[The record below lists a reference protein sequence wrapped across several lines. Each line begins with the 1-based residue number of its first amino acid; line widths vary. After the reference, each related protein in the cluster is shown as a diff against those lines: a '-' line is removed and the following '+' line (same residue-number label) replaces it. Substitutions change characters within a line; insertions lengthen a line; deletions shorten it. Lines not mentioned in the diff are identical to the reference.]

1 MTFSEFLEQYALL
14 ISALVAAV
22 ILVLIILFL
31 VLPKLSKKTREVEVL
46 TEDENAVII
55 NALGGSENIIE
66 ISSQGSRVTV
76 TLKDQTKFDEETL
89 KKHGVS
95 RTIIMEEKIILLVSE
110 TLATNLNKL
119 R

>member
-14 ISALVAAV
+14 ISVVIAAIIFVLVIFFFV
-22 ILVLIILFL
+22 M
-31 VLPKLSKKTREVEVL
+31 PKLGKKSEELEARPEE
-46 TEDENAVII
+46 EISEII
-55 NALGGSENIIE
+55 KALGGTENIIE

-76 TLKDQTKFDEETL
+76 TLKDQTKFEEETL

-110 TLATNLNKL
+110 ALAANLNKL